1 MARLDVCQRA
11 CVLLRHAAQ
20 LGSVLGIGGGNAG
33 ICVGAGGEGSCVSN
47 DMGWQQQPVGF
58 VPARLAAEGGLG
70 SGLTQVLDGLPL
82 AFNLSG

>member
-1 MARLDVCQRA
+1 M
-11 CVLLRHAAQ
+11 
-20 LGSVLGIGGGNAG
+20 
-33 ICVGAGGEGSCVSN
+33 SN

-58 VPARLAAEGGLG
+58 VPARLADEGGLG